1 MKRQDDGNI
10 RFESGGTVARL
21 LSQRKCRDKGLFL
34 NLVNGIYR
42 KTKGGHVM
50 LGKKKNNVYQQKE
63 PGQVGAK
70 LGKTA
75 GIIAGIFAVVYLLAG
90 SVYSLKENEYAV
102 VSTFGVPS
110 IVEESGIHLKIPYI
124 QRLHKVPKTIN
135 GFPIGYRTNSDES
148 VDAESFMITRDY
160 NFVNVDFYVE
170 YRVTDPVKYLYS
182 SESPI
187 DVLKM
192 LTQSYIRDTI
202 GLYDVD
208 SVITTGKNEI
218 QASIKEKI
226 IGRLEKEDIGI
237 QLVNITIQDAEPP
250 TQEVINAFKNVEN
263 AKQGKETSI
272 NKANQKRN
280 EDIPAARALADE
292 TVKTAQAQAEERVN
306 EAKGQVARLNELYAE
321 YQKYPLITKQRMFYE
336 TMEEI
341 LPDMK
346 VIIEKS
352 DGSTQTMLPLE
363 SFTGGSDNAVT
374 SNNSTGAGLWSTAG
388 TDSRQNT
395 VDSEQEAA
403 SEDEN

>member
-1 MKRQDDGNI
+1 MLRRIQNFNI
-10 RFESGGTVARL
+10 PSPPDESL
-21 LSQRKCRDKGLFL
+21 KKLNRKIKMGMGIAVGAFAVLFL
-34 NLVNGIYR
+34 LIDS
-42 KTKGGHVM
+42 
-50 LGKKKNNVYQQKE
+50 
-63 PGQVGAK
+63 
-70 LGKTA
+70 
-75 GIIAGIFAVVYLLAG
+75 I
-90 SVYSLKENEYAV
+90 YSLKENEYAV
-102 VSTFGVPS
+102 VTTFGVPDV
-110 IVEESGIHLKIPYI
+110 VEESGIHVKIPYI
-124 QRLHKVPKTIN
+124 QHLSRVPKTIN
-135 GFPIGYRTNSDES
+135 GFPIGYVERSEEYYDK
-148 VDAESFMITRDY
+148 ESFMITRDY

-170 YRVTDPVKYLYS
+170 YRVTDPTKYLYA
-182 SESPI
+182 SEDPVA
-187 DVLKM
+187 VLKN
-192 LTQSYIRDTI
+192 LSQSYIRDTI

-226 IGRLEKEDIGI
+226 IARLETEDIGV

-280 EDIPAARALADE
+280 EDIPAARAAADE
-292 TVKTAQAQAEERVN
+292 TIKTAQAQAEERIN

-352 DGSTQTMLPLE
+352 NGRTQTLLPLE
-363 SFTGGSDNAVT
+363 TFADSF
-374 SNNSTGAGLWSTAG
+374 AG
-388 TDSRQNT
+388 TGT
-395 VDSEQEAA
+395 GQETDNSSIPDDAA
-403 SEDEN
+403 DTDNEDAYTGE

>member
-1 MKRQDDGNI
+1 M
-10 RFESGGTVARL
+10 F
-21 LSQRKCRDKGLFL
+21 
-34 NLVNGIYR
+34 
-42 KTKGGHVM
+42 
-50 LGKKKNNVYQQKE
+50 KKKQGNDTYEQPKQTARQKKGNFK
-63 PGQVGAK
+63 PGK
-70 LGKTA
+70 M
-75 GIIAGIFAVVYLLAG
+75 AGIFIGMIAAAYLLVG
-90 SVYSLKENEYAV
+90 SVYSLRENEYAV
-102 VSTFGVPS
+102 VTTFGVPS

-124 QRLHKVPKTIN
+124 QRMAKVPKTIN
-135 GFPIGYRTNSDES
+135 GFPIGFNAESDEY
-148 VDAESFMITRDY
+148 DDRESFMITRDY

-170 YRVTDPVKYLYS
+170 YRVTDPTRYLYA
-182 SESPI
+182 SENPVEI
-187 DVLKM
+187 LKN

-226 IGRLEKEDIGI
+226 VGRLEEEDIGI

-272 NKANQKRN
+272 NRANQKRN

-292 TVKTAQAQAEERVN
+292 TLKTAQAQAEERVN

-346 VIIEKS
+346 VIIERS

-363 SFTGGSDNAVT
+363 SFTGSSAGGFGGASSSGSFTGSGLGSSTNAQ
-374 SNNSTGAGLWSTAG
+374 STG
-388 TDSRQNT
+388 
-395 VDSEQEAA
+395 SENADGEM
-403 SEDEN
+403 EE

>member
-1 MKRQDDGNI
+1 M
-10 RFESGGTVARL
+10 FA
-21 LSQRKCRDKGLFL
+21 
-34 NLVNGIYR
+34 
-42 KTKGGHVM
+42 
-50 LGKKKNNVYQQKE
+50 KKNGNVYEQRD
-63 PGQVGAK
+63 PGKFGARM
-70 LGKTA
+70 GKTV
-75 GIIAGIFAVVYLLAG
+75 GIIAGILIAVYLLAG

-102 VSTFGVPS
+102 VTTFGVPKV
-110 IVEESGIHLKIPYI
+110 VEESGIHLKIPYI
-124 QRLHKVPKTIN
+124 QRLDKVPKTIN
-135 GFPIGYRTNSDES
+135 GFPLGYRTDSDETVAS
-148 VDAESFMITRDY
+148 ESFMITRDY

-170 YRVTDPVKYLYS
+170 YRVTDPIKYLYS
-182 SESPI
+182 SEKPI
-187 DVLKM
+187 DILKM

-202 GLYDVD
+202 GLYNVD

-226 IGRLEKEDIGI
+226 IGRLSQEDIGI

-272 NKANQKRN
+272 NRANQKRN

-292 TVKTAQAQAEERVN
+292 TLKMAQAQAEERVN

-336 TMEEI
+336 TMENI

-352 DGSTQTMLPLE
+352 DGTTQTMLPLE
-363 SFTGGSDNAVT
+363 SFADFGSGQKDNSKNPSTVNESSAV
-374 SNNSTGAGLWSTAG
+374 NQSTVNQSTAEQS
-388 TDSRQNT
+388 TDDT
-395 VDSEQEAA
+395 EE
-403 SEDEN
+403 

>member
-1 MKRQDDGNI
+1 M
-10 RFESGGTVARL
+10 F
-21 LSQRKCRDKGLFL
+21 
-34 NLVNGIYR
+34 
-42 KTKGGHVM
+42 
-50 LGKKKNNVYQQKE
+50 KKKQSNNAYGEQNQKAGSRTGKFK
-63 PGQVGAK
+63 PGKIVGIFI
-70 LGKTA
+70 
-75 GIIAGIFAVVYLLAG
+75 GIIAAAYLLVG
-90 SVYSLKENEYAV
+90 SVYSLRENEYAV
-102 VSTFGVPS
+102 VTTFGVPGV
-110 IVEESGIHLKIPYI
+110 VEESGIHLKLPYI
-124 QRLHKVPKTIN
+124 QRMAKVPKTIN
-135 GFPIGYRTNSDES
+135 GFPIGFNADSDEY
-148 VDAESFMITRDY
+148 DDRESFMITRDY

-170 YRVTDPVKYLYS
+170 YRVTDPTRYLYA
-182 SESPI
+182 SENPVEI
-187 DVLKM
+187 LKN

-226 IGRLEKEDIGI
+226 VGRLEEEDIGI

-272 NKANQKRN
+272 NRANQKRN

-292 TVKTAQAQAEERVN
+292 TLKTAQAQAEERVN

-346 VIIEKS
+346 VIIERS

-363 SFTGGSDNAVT
+363 SFTGSSAGSFSSVASGSSFAGN
-374 SNNSTGAGLWSTAG
+374 TGGGPGAG
-388 TDSRQNT
+388 TDAQ
-395 VDSEQEAA
+395 SEVSDDTAE
-403 SEDEN
+403 ETEE

>member
-1 MKRQDDGNI
+1 MFGKKQTNDGPE
-10 RFESGGTVARL
+10 RFREENVGKKIAGGIGTVILVLLVLVL
-21 LSQRKCRDKGLFL
+21 LS
-34 NLVNGIYR
+34 
-42 KTKGGHVM
+42 
-50 LGKKKNNVYQQKE
+50 
-63 PGQVGAK
+63 
-70 LGKTA
+70 
-75 GIIAGIFAVVYLLAG
+75 G
-90 SVYSLKENEYAV
+90 SFYSLKENEYAV
-102 VSTFGVPS
+102 ITTFGVPKV
-110 IVEESGIHLKIPYI
+110 VEESGMHMKVPFI
-124 QRLHKVPKTIN
+124 QKLSRVPKTIN
-135 GFPIGYRTNSDES
+135 GFTIGYDSDTGEYI
-148 VDAESFMITRDY
+148 DRESFMITRDY

-170 YRVTDPVKYLYS
+170 YRVTDPTKYLFAS
-182 SESPI
+182 QAPVSI
-187 DVLKM
+187 LKN

-218 QASIKEKI
+218 QSSIKEKI
-226 IGRLEKEDIGI
+226 VNRLEAEDIGV

-250 TQEVINAFKNVEN
+250 TTEVIDAFKNVEN

-292 TVKTAQAQAEERVN
+292 TVKTANAQAEERIN
-306 EAKGQVARLNELYAE
+306 EARGQVARLNELYAE

-363 SFTGGSDNAVT
+363 SFAQWGSTENGT
-374 SNNSTGAGLWSTAG
+374 SETTASSIE
-388 TDSRQNT
+388 T
-395 VDSEQEAA
+395 EE
-403 SEDEN
+403 

>member
-1 MKRQDDGNI
+1 M
-10 RFESGGTVARL
+10 F
-21 LSQRKCRDKGLFL
+21 
-34 NLVNGIYR
+34 
-42 KTKGGHVM
+42 
-50 LGKKKNNVYQQKE
+50 GKKKGNVYQQKE
-63 PGQVGAK
+63 PGQIGLKV
-70 LGKTA
+70 GKTA
-75 GIIAGIFAVVYLLAG
+75 GIIAGVFVAVYLLAG

-110 IVEESGIHLKIPYI
+110 IVEESGIHLKLPYI

-170 YRVTDPVKYLYS
+170 YRVTDPIKYLYS

-187 DVLKM
+187 DILKM

-226 IGRLEKEDIGI
+226 VGRLEQEDIGI

-292 TVKTAQAQAEERVN
+292 TLKTAQAQAEERVN

-341 LPDMK
+341 IPDMK

-363 SFTGGSDNAVT
+363 SFVGDFDNTGA
-374 SNNSTGAGLWSTAG
+374 SNNLAGEGLSGAAG
-388 TDSRQNT
+388 TGSRQNSA
-395 VDSEQEAA
+395 DSGQEAA
-403 SEDEN
+403 PEENN

>member
-1 MKRQDDGNI
+1 MFAKKSNI
-10 RFESGGTVARL
+10 YE
-21 LSQRKCRDKGLFL
+21 
-34 NLVNGIYR
+34 
-42 KTKGGHVM
+42 
-50 LGKKKNNVYQQKE
+50 QKE
-63 PGQVGAK
+63 PKRFGAK
-70 LGKTA
+70 LGKSV
-75 GIIAGIFAVVYLLAG
+75 GIIVVVLAAVYLFAG

-102 VSTFGVPS
+102 VTTFGVPK
-110 IVEESGIHLKIPYI
+110 IVEESGIHFKLPYI
-124 QRLHKVPKTIN
+124 QRLNKVPKTIN
-135 GFPIGYRTNSDES
+135 GFPLGYRIDSNES
-148 VDAESFMITRDY
+148 VDTESFMITRDY

-170 YRVTDPVKYLYS
+170 YKVTDPIKYLYS
-182 SESPI
+182 SEQPVDI
-187 DVLKM
+187 LKM

-226 IGRLEKEDIGI
+226 MVRLEQEDIGI

-280 EDIPAARALADE
+280 EDIPAARAAADE
-292 TVKTAQAQAEERVN
+292 TVKMAQAQAEERMN

-352 DGSTQTMLPLE
+352 DGTTQTMLPLE
-363 SFTGGSDNAVT
+363 SFVDFGAEQDSDDGQKASSVNGSGSTTGQSAGST
-374 SNNSTGAGLWSTAG
+374 
-388 TDSRQNT
+388 
-395 VDSEQEAA
+395 
-403 SEDEN
+403 ED

>member
-1 MKRQDDGNI
+1 MFKKR
-10 RFESGGTVARL
+10 
-21 LSQRKCRDKGLFL
+21 
-34 NLVNGIYR
+34 VNKVYDQKSPNGADI
-42 KTKGGHVM
+42 
-50 LGKKKNNVYQQKE
+50 GKQI
-63 PGQVGAK
+63 GR
-70 LGKTA
+70 
-75 GIIAGIFAVVYLLAG
+75 IAGIAVVVILAIYLLGG

-102 VSTFGVPS
+102 VTTFGVPA
-110 IVEESGIHLKIPYI
+110 IVEEPGIHLKFPYV
-124 QRLHKVPKTIN
+124 QKLSKVPKTIN
-135 GFPIGYRTNSDES
+135 GFPIGYDAETDES
-148 VDAESFMITRDY
+148 IAKESFMITRDY

-170 YRVTDPVKYLYS
+170 YRVTDPVKYLYA
-182 SESPI
+182 SESPVAI
-187 DVLKM
+187 LKN

-208 SVITTGKNEI
+208 SVITTGKSEI

-226 IGRLEKEDIGI
+226 IARLETEDIGI

-292 TVKTAQAQAEERVN
+292 TLKTAQATAEERVN
-306 EAKGQVARLNELYAE
+306 EAKGQTARLNALYEE

-341 LPDMK
+341 LPGMK

-352 DGSTQTMLPLE
+352 DGTTQTLLPLE
-363 SFTGGSDNAVT
+363 SFTDTESGQTSYDTTGLSGLESYGMNTYGSGT
-374 SNNSTGAGLWSTAG
+374 YG
-388 TDSRQNT
+388 TDGYGTGEENT
-395 VDSEQEAA
+395 VTE
-403 SEDEN
+403 

>member
-1 MKRQDDGNI
+1 
-10 RFESGGTVARL
+10 
-21 LSQRKCRDKGLFL
+21 
-34 NLVNGIYR
+34 
-42 KTKGGHVM
+42 
-50 LGKKKNNVYQQKE
+50 
-63 PGQVGAK
+63 
-70 LGKTA
+70 
-75 GIIAGIFAVVYLLAG
+75 
-90 SVYSLKENEYAV
+90 
-102 VSTFGVPS
+102 
-110 IVEESGIHLKIPYI
+110 
-124 QRLHKVPKTIN
+124 
-135 GFPIGYRTNSDES
+135 
-148 VDAESFMITRDY
+148 MITRDY

-182 SESPI
+182 SENPVAI
-187 DVLKM
+187 LKN

-208 SVITTGKNEI
+208 SVITTGKSEI

-226 IGRLEKEDIGI
+226 VTRLDQEDIGI

-272 NKANQKRN
+272 NRANQKRN
-280 EDIPAARALADE
+280 EDIPAARAAADE

-306 EAKGQVARLNELYAE
+306 EAKGEAARLNELYAE

-346 VIIEKS
+346 VIIERS

-363 SFTGGSDNAVT
+363 SFIGSD
-374 SNNSTGAGLWSTAG
+374 
-388 TDSRQNT
+388 Q
-395 VDSEQEAA
+395 
-403 SEDEN
+403 

>member
-1 MKRQDDGNI
+1 MFG
-10 RFESGGTVARL
+10 
-21 LSQRKCRDKGLFL
+21 RKKQNVYEQQQPENKVKKAGA
-34 NLVNGIYR
+34 G
-42 KTKGGHVM
+42 
-50 LGKKKNNVYQQKE
+50 LGK
-63 PGQVGAK
+63 A
-70 LGKTA
+70 A
-75 GIIAGIFAVVYLLAG
+75 GVIIVLVAAVYLLAG

-102 VSTFGVPS
+102 VTTFGVPV
-110 IVEESGIHLKIPYI
+110 IVEESGIHVKIPYI
-124 QRLHKVPKTIN
+124 QRLARVPKTIN
-135 GFPIGYRTNSDES
+135 GFPIGYNSESGES
-148 VDAESFMITRDY
+148 VDKESFMITRDY

-170 YRVTDPVKYLYS
+170 YRVTDPVKYLYA
-182 SESPI
+182 SENPVFI
-187 DVLKM
+187 LKN

-226 IGRLEKEDIGI
+226 VSRLDEEDIGI

-280 EDIPAARALADE
+280 EDIPAARAAADE
-292 TVKTAQAQAEERVN
+292 TVKTAKAQAEERVN
-306 EAKGQVARLNELYAE
+306 EAKGQTARLNELYAE

-352 DGSTQTMLPLE
+352 DGTTQTMLPLE
-363 SFTGGSDNAVT
+363 SFTGTQEAESLKGKDGAKGS
-374 SNNSTGAGLWSTAG
+374 G
-388 TDSRQNT
+388 TDTAAKEEHTES
-395 VDSEQEAA
+395 QE
-403 SEDEN
+403 